1 MGNKEETSEKETT
14 SGRGMIKNF
23 GDVFRAVQL
32 ILSRLDV
39 LVEMLEELLVDK
51 EEENKYTSVLLSLD
65 LKITPCRLNQSVIF
79 RNTVPLKLVW
89 KKKVTTQVFTLA
101 TFLCARPA
109 SV

>member
-51 EEENKYTSVLLSLD
+51 EEENK
-65 LKITPCRLNQSVIF
+65 
-79 RNTVPLKLVW
+79 
-89 KKKVTTQVFTLA
+89 
-101 TFLCARPA
+101 
-109 SV
+109 